1 MNGKIERNNV
11 ITQGVLMTVPLT
23 LEEHERLLEDG
34 WQFRFNGDEPRIS
47 EMKEFYEDMGLEVL
61 VKVGVLDDGSDC
73 RACLNTEGCSMDRYK
88 TVYTRVAR
96 DISDR
101 PDDDLF

>member
-1 MNGKIERNNV
+1 
-11 ITQGVLMTVPLT
+11 MTVPLT

-61 VKVGVLDDGSDC
+61 VRVGVLDDGSDC
-73 RACLNTEGCSMDRYK
+73 RTCLTSEVCMDKYK
-88 TVYTRVAR
+88 TVYTRAAL
-96 DISDR
+96 DKSDR
-101 PDDDLF
+101 SDDDLF